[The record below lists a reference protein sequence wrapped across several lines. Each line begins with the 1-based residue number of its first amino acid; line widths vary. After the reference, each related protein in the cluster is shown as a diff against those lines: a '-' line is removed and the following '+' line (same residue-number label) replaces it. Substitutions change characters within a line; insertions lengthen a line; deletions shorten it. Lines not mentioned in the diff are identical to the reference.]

1 MKKNSNKIIMNT
13 NELASGDHVNKDI
26 EIFKSRVAN
35 AVLDYM
41 EAQSDSDLIECLEKA
56 SIFLNNISLQM
67 ENVFDNQKQSFK
79 DQNDVFD
86 IGDDL
91 FSINTMLPLNFFII
105 CFACLCIVGFIL
117 NWVINSNFGNF
128 LKTIGVINNAQ
139 TKNHIITTY
148 QGKLAKPQTNIE
160 IQAGN
165 VSVDN
170 IFLIPL

>member
-1 MKKNSNKIIMNT
+1 MIMNT
-13 NELASGDHVNKDI
+13 NELASGRHVNKDI

-67 ENVFDNQKQSFK
+67 ENVFDNQKQYFK

-91 FSINTMLPLNFFII
+91 FSVNKQVT
-105 CFACLCIVGFIL
+105 
-117 NWVINSNFGNF
+117 SS
-128 LKTIGVINNAQ
+128 TI
-139 TKNHIITTY
+139 H
-148 QGKLAKPQTNIE
+148 
-160 IQAGN
+160 
-165 VSVDN
+165 
-170 IFLIPL
+170 

>member
-1 MKKNSNKIIMNT
+1 MRKNSNKIIMNT

-91 FSINTMLPLNFFII
+91 FSINKQ
-105 CFACLCIVGFIL
+105 V
-117 NWVINSNFGNF
+117 SSS
-128 LKTIGVINNAQ
+128 TI
-139 TKNHIITTY
+139 H
-148 QGKLAKPQTNIE
+148 
-160 IQAGN
+160 
-165 VSVDN
+165 
-170 IFLIPL
+170 

>member
-1 MKKNSNKIIMNT
+1 MKKDSNKIIMKS
-13 NELASGDHVNKDI
+13 NEMGSVDHDNKDF

-41 EAQSDSDLIECLEKA
+41 ESQSDSDLIECLEKA

-91 FSINTMLPLNFFII
+91 FSINKQ
-105 CFACLCIVGFIL
+105 V
-117 NWVINSNFGNF
+117 SSS
-128 LKTIGVINNAQ
+128 TI
-139 TKNHIITTY
+139 H
-148 QGKLAKPQTNIE
+148 
-160 IQAGN
+160 
-165 VSVDN
+165 
-170 IFLIPL
+170 

>member
-1 MKKNSNKIIMNT
+1 MNT
-13 NELASGDHVNKDI
+13 NELASGDHVNKHI

-35 AVLDYM
+35 AVLDYI

-91 FSINTMLPLNFFII
+91 FSINNQ
-105 CFACLCIVGFIL
+105 V
-117 NWVINSNFGNF
+117 SSS
-128 LKTIGVINNAQ
+128 TI
-139 TKNHIITTY
+139 H
-148 QGKLAKPQTNIE
+148 
-160 IQAGN
+160 
-165 VSVDN
+165 
-170 IFLIPL
+170 

>member
-41 EAQSDSDLIECLEKA
+41 ESQSDSDLIECLEKA

-67 ENVFDNQKQSFK
+67 ENVFDNQKHSFK

-91 FSINTMLPLNFFII
+91 FSINSQ
-105 CFACLCIVGFIL
+105 V
-117 NWVINSNFGNF
+117 SSS
-128 LKTIGVINNAQ
+128 TI
-139 TKNHIITTY
+139 H
-148 QGKLAKPQTNIE
+148 
-160 IQAGN
+160 
-165 VSVDN
+165 
-170 IFLIPL
+170 

>member
-13 NELASGDHVNKDI
+13 NELAPGDHVNKDI

-91 FSINTMLPLNFFII
+91 FSMNKQ
-105 CFACLCIVGFIL
+105 V
-117 NWVINSNFGNF
+117 SSS
-128 LKTIGVINNAQ
+128 TI
-139 TKNHIITTY
+139 H
-148 QGKLAKPQTNIE
+148 
-160 IQAGN
+160 
-165 VSVDN
+165 
-170 IFLIPL
+170 

>member
-1 MKKNSNKIIMNT
+1 MKKNSNKTIMNT
-13 NELASGDHVNKDI
+13 HEFASGDHVNKDI

-56 SIFLNNISLQM
+56 STFLNNISLQM

-91 FSINTMLPLNFFII
+91 FSINNQ
-105 CFACLCIVGFIL
+105 V
-117 NWVINSNFGNF
+117 SSS
-128 LKTIGVINNAQ
+128 TI
-139 TKNHIITTY
+139 H
-148 QGKLAKPQTNIE
+148 
-160 IQAGN
+160 
-165 VSVDN
+165 
-170 IFLIPL
+170 